1 MVLTAVTTV
10 ISGSD
15 GPTSVFVAG
24 RIGDAFCFPAI
35 LILLIFYGIYV
46 GKMIIQKKRGIRTDQ
61 MARGKNGALFYT
73 ELILKIA
80 TYGMVLAETVSI
92 VTGSSMTGQLVKQV
106 GLCVALIGDIV
117 FGSAVFTMKDS
128 WRAGIA
134 KEDHTELVTNGIYR
148 WSRNPAFLGFDLV
161 YIGILLMYF
170 NPVLLVCSILAMVLF
185 HLQILQEERFLSDTF
200 GREYQEY
207 RAHTCRYFGRKK

>member
-10 ISGSD
+10 INSSD

-24 RIGDAFCFPAI
+24 CIGDAFCFPAI

-46 GKMIIQKKRGIRTDQ
+46 GKMIIQKKR
-61 MARGKNGALFYT
+61 
-73 ELILKIA
+73 
-80 TYGMVLAETVSI
+80 
-92 VTGSSMTGQLVKQV
+92 
-106 GLCVALIGDIV
+106 
-117 FGSAVFTMKDS
+117 
-128 WRAGIA
+128 
-134 KEDHTELVTNGIYR
+134 
-148 WSRNPAFLGFDLV
+148 
-161 YIGILLMYF
+161 GILLMYF

-207 RAHTCRYFGRKK
+207 RAHTCRYFGKKIILFRKFPAGHTKFKKI